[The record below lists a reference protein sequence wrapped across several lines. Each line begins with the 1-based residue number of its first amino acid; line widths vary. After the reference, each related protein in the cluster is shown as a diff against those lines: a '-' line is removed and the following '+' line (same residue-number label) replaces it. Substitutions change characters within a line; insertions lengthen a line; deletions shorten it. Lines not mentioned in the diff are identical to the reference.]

1 MVGREKTVAF
11 RCRAE
16 EVQLARRHR
25 DVRQIASRIEL
36 ILCGFRTIK
45 SLPPHRRVVVGGRF
59 SAVAFIRSPATTQR
73 FPSTGHPITRREGRG
88 GEGVRRCAPR
98 EDPLSYIYPRHPMR
112 AQSMVDALS
121 KYWRRSDRAVHC
133 APSLPF
139 FHPVSCLGLT
149 FSKAARRGR
158 GTRRVRNFPRIFL
171 RDRSLTHTHTSRSAV
186 SRYVSPTAMRS
197 RRHVTSL
204 SRRRSSLAR
213 GSSMRDL
220 TAPVTRD
227 TVVRSR

>member
-1 MVGREKTVAF
+1 MWISDNKIATTTPT
-11 RCRAE
+11 RCRW
-16 EVQLARRHR
+16 R
-25 DVRQIASRIEL
+25 S
-36 ILCGFRTIK
+36 ILR
-45 SLPPHRRVVVGGRF
+45 GRF
-59 SAVAFIRSPATTQR
+59 HSVASDDTT
-73 FPSTGHPITRREGRG
+73 FPFNGGILLPGGGEGE

-139 FHPVSCLGLT
+139 FHPVSCPGLT

-171 RDRSLTHTHTSRSAV
+171 RDRSLTHTHTHTPRSAV